1 MPNIM
6 PINSLQDLLTIRE
19 LKNQANPTYSAI
31 KALSDGVA
39 FSIQQRQEEAR
50 AKKLQEEEF
59 NNTMKQYEKAQ
70 NTFGS
75 SHEIGFCHRAVACAL
90 SDSSQVGIRT

>member
-1 MPNIM
+1 MPV

-39 FSIQQRQEEAR
+39 LGISEQQEK
-50 AKKLQEEEF
+50 AKKKKEEF
-59 NNTMKQYEKAQ
+59 ESGLEDEMKRKYYVK
-70 NTFGS
+70 
-75 SHEIGFCHRAVACAL
+75 
-90 SDSSQVGIRT
+90 